1 MTKKIYIL
9 LIAFGFFMIPNAIFS
24 CNSHA
29 QKITA
34 TTEMFAKH
42 DLEDGCNT
50 KTSSKSDK
58 HSCCDK
64 KSSTDKDNT
73 GCKGK
78 CGHSNCTVSIIQF
91 AIISF
96 VANDLSLENYFSFPN
111 KLNFCY
117 LKTNISSGFYSL
129 WLIPKIG

>member
-24 CNSHA
+24 CNSHV
-29 QKITA
+29 QKSA
-34 TTEMFAKH
+34 STTQIADK
-42 DLEDGCNT
+42 DGCT
-50 KTSSKSDK
+50 KEANAKKTK

-64 KSSTDKDNT
+64 KATTNKSDT

-78 CGHSNCTVSIIQF
+78 CGHSNCTVSIVQF
-91 AIISF
+91 ALILPF
-96 VANDLSLENYFSFPN
+96 LNDFTVVNDFSFFN
-111 KLNFCY
+111 KINFSY
-117 LKTNISSGFYSL
+117 LKTNISSGFSSL